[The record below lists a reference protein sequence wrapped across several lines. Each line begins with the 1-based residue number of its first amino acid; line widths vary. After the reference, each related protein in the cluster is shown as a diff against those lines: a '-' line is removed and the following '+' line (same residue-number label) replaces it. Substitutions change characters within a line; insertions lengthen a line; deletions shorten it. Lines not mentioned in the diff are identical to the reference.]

1 MARTDARVF
10 VVALVVAAGAT
21 GAAATLKC
29 CVYPCQVPISGGVF
43 LATQDAPSGLTNATI
58 HFHEQTVL
66 GPGMRDWDVWTPGNA
81 VFVPATA
88 TATAAPAPHAC
99 DAGATSP
106 VGDVDGDG
114 QGDVAV
120 GGVAELTVVLGPL
133 WGASSPPVASVQGAV
148 DGGTAFRVAVD
159 GPGCAGAVVDV
170 VAAAGDVDGD
180 GVDDVAAL
188 CAGVLYVVAGRRRG
202 TQPWPTSTSYAALV
216 AAPSSS
222 SSSSGSSTGVR
233 ALVGGATRAAGVGD
247 VDGDGCSDLCVAL
260 GSGSGSGSGSG
271 EGVVV
276 VVPGRPAALWPRV
289 VDLREPAEHKGA
301 VVVGA
306 ATFAGAWDV
315 DGDGRA
321 DVVLGNP
328 AASPRGVAGAGAAWG
343 VLALEGSARGQG
355 VGCAVAGAGDVDGDG
370 ADDVVVGELPGES
383 ARHFVVF
390 CSASAPSAWPRA
402 LSLAP
407 GAAHPAVHV
416 SALSA
421 NRVAAPPGDSGA
433 GASVAS
439 SAGDVDGDGVG
450 DLVLCRAVPR
460 VSHVCTV
467 VLGGPEWPA
476 AAAVGLG
483 GDEGDD
489 ALLANRTAVLEGPA
503 PCGTALAAAP
513 LGDVDGDGL
522 GDLLLGVP
530 DACAPGEQPRS
541 AVRGAAVAVRGR
553 RDFALEP
560 RVRLEAI
567 ARLPQ
572 RAHVLTGGPAPP
584 PPAQLSGVGDVD
596 GDGSADWA
604 LGAAGVGRV
613 YVHLGPSLP
622 RDAAPALPAA
632 PPAPPG
638 AAAVVLTTAGGSAD
652 LLGWSVSRAGDVD
665 GDGAPDVVV
674 GAPGA
679 AGGAGRAYVVFGRR
693 LPWAPGAAVDLDAAA
708 DGLRAAALAGDAA
721 VGGCGRAVG
730 AAGDVN
736 GDGVDDLL
744 VAAAHAPGPL
754 ALVDRARA
762 YVVFGRRTWDGTLA
776 LASLDGARGFA
787 VDVDAG
793 RPLRSFVAVPAGDLN
808 GDALADVAV
817 ATSPAART
825 AAAAWSAHVL
835 FGRNATWA
843 PSLTVAALD
852 GASGFAVAAPP
863 GRPDAPLVLAAAGD
877 TDGDR
882 CDDLLVGSGLLLGR
896 RGPWPPVVDAPDA
909 AMPSA
914 FDSAAGPAASADFN
928 GDALPDVLFVRQP
941 SDGGASVLRCV
952 LGRANRSSSSL
963 WAAGPYEGGR
973 DGFDVFWGGGP
984 DPTAARGLV
993 AVAAAGDLDGD
1004 GTGDVLVGA
1013 AGGGVWVLHGS
1024 REPRVAAEVG
1034 RMGGCCSALSGT
1046 PFEFAV
1052 PRSAF
1057 EQPGGG
1063 QLAAS
1068 AVVAPEARWL
1078 RFDNATWTFS
1088 GMPEYSPD
1096 SPRVLVAL
1104 TATNGAGASATQ
1116 RFAVDVVCSL
1126 DLDVG
1131 ADAHAAW
1138 GAVAWLS
1145 PIAVSS
1151 QAQRVAVAV
1160 EAQGIFKSHVWL
1172 LSEES
1177 GGGAVVVAVEEA
1189 GGSWRAEGPVE
1200 GVNRLLARLAVSAG
1214 YRKSVDLLVTAS
1226 TDGAGCRRTKA
1237 VRIEWEWK
1245 QPQPQWPS
1253 GSNRVGNNEEGLS
1266 TDTIAVII
1274 CSVLLG
1280 LSAVGCL
1287 GLCIR
1292 RRRTES
1298 ESVQQHNNQH
1308 QQQQHNNQQQQ
1319 QNIQQQQQQ
1328 AADLIPAVLELAV
1341 EMGELHEVSSPEMLP
1356 SYTTEV

>member
-1 MARTDARVF
+1 MHTHHLLLCA
-10 VVALVVAAGAT
+10 ALVLLLCVTTAT
-21 GAAATLKC
+21 ENTETT
-29 CVYPCQVPISGGVF
+29 S
-43 LATQDAPSGLTNATI
+43 TTTRWPSAVDLS
-58 HFHEQTVL
+58 
-66 GPGMRDWDVWTPGNA
+66 RSPGNA

-222 SSSSGSSTGVR
+222 ESASSSSSSSASSSSSSSASSSSASSGSSTGVR

-260 GSGSGSGSGSG
+260 GSGSGGGSG

-390 CSASAPSAWPRA
+390 GSASAPSAWPPA

-407 GAAHPAVHV
+407 GAAHPAVRV

-421 NRVAAPPGDSGA
+421 NRVAGPPGTDA

-572 RAHVLTGGPAPP
+572 RARVLAGGPAPP

-622 RDAAPALPAA
+622 RDAAPALPA

-762 YVVFGRRTWDGTLA
+762 YVVFGRRAWDGTLA

-787 VDVDAG
+787 VDVDVDAG
-793 RPLRSFVAVPAGDLN
+793 RPLRSFAAVPAGDLN

-817 ATSPAART
+817 ATSPSART

-843 PSLTVAALD
+843 PSPTVAALD

-928 GDALPDVLFVRQP
+928 GDALSDVLFVRQP
-941 SDGGASVLRCV
+941 SDGGSSGLRCV
-952 LGRANRSSSSL
+952 LGRANRSSSSP

-1013 AGGGVWVLHGS
+1013 AGGGVWVLRGS
-1024 REPRVAAEVG
+1024 REPRAAAEVG

-1068 AVVAPEARWL
+1068 AVVAPGARWL
-1078 RFDNATWTFS
+1078 RFDNATWTLA

-1096 SPRVLVAL
+1096 SPRVVVAL

-1126 DLDVG
+1126 DLDVC

-1138 GAVAWLS
+1138 GAVARLS

-1160 EAQGIFKSHVWL
+1160 EAQGIFKSQVRL
-1172 LSEES
+1172 RSEES
-1177 GGGAVVVAVEEA
+1177 EDAAVGVAVEEA
-1189 GGSWRAEGPVE
+1189 EGTWRAEGPVE
-1200 GVNRLLARLAVSAG
+1200 GVNRLLGRLVVSGGAFQFA
-1214 YRKSVDLLVTAS
+1214 DLLVTAS
-1226 TDGAGCRRTKA
+1226 TDGAGCRREKVLSIT
-1237 VRIEWEWK
+1237 WER
-1245 QPQPQWPS
+1245 QPQPQWPN
-1253 GSNRVGNNEEGLS
+1253 GSNRGGTGNDGGGLAPG
-1266 TDTIAVII
+1266 TTAGVV
-1274 CSVLLG
+1274 CGVVLALQVR
-1280 LSAVGCL
+1280 S
-1287 GLCIR
+1287 
-1292 RRRTES
+1292 
-1298 ESVQQHNNQH
+1298 
-1308 QQQQHNNQQQQ
+1308 
-1319 QNIQQQQQQ
+1319 
-1328 AADLIPAVLELAV
+1328 
-1341 EMGELHEVSSPEMLP
+1341 
-1356 SYTTEV
+1356 